1 MRRLRNQ
8 KGFTLLELM
17 VVVIIVMVLAG
28 IAVPV
33 YMHYVREG
41 KKSEAYA
48 VMDAAIAGAKVYY
61 QRHETYDFADDDWV
75 AVLAE
80 DDVDNAVYFT
90 YSITA
95 DAGGNGFEMTAT
107 ELGTWAPDG
116 AYIEYSHKGA
126 TDGNAGHAEYDPPFM
141 EVDW

>member
-1 MRRLRNQ
+1 MHLFRSQ

-48 VMDAAIAGAKVYY
+48 VMDAAIAGAKVYF
-61 QRHETYDFADDDWV
+61 QRNETYDFADDDWV
-75 AVLAE
+75 AVLAA
-80 DDVDNAVYFT
+80 DDVGNAVYFT
-90 YSITA
+90 YALTSS
-95 DAGGNGFEMTAT
+95 GSGFTITAT
-107 ELGTWAPDG
+107 EAGDWAPANASITYTHGGASDG
-116 AYIEYSHKGA
+116 DAGSGTFAE
-126 TDGNAGHAEYDPPFM
+126 DG
-141 EVDW
+141 W